1 VKAHHIATLVALLL
15 AGALAPGPAAR
26 VEGAPTAC
34 VNPSRP
40 AQLMPAF
47 VTRIV
52 DGDTVDTSVAGRGR
66 ERIRLLGIDTP
77 EVYESE
83 KLDRDAQQSGQ
94 SREAIQALGRVASE
108 YTRRHLDGKDV
119 GLELDVQQRD
129 RYGRLLAHIWLVDGT
144 LFNLQIL
151 RDGYAQILTIPPNVK
166 YTDLF
171 LACQREAREQ
181 GRGLWGR

>member
-1 VKAHHIATLVALLL
+1 MKAWWVALIVAALL
-15 AGALAPGPAAR
+15 IGAAAADG
-26 VEGAPTAC
+26 GAASAC
-34 VNPSRP
+34 VTPSRP
-40 AQLMPAF
+40 AQLLPAF

-52 DGDTVDTSVAGRGR
+52 DGDTIDVSVTGRGR

-83 KLDRDAQQSGQ
+83 KLDRDARESGRP
-94 SREAIQALGRVASE
+94 REVIQALGRLASD

-129 RYGRLLAHIWLVDGT
+129 RYGRLLAHVWLAGGT

-166 YTDLF
+166 YTELF
-171 LACQREAREQ
+171 QICQREAREQ

>member
-1 VKAHHIATLVALLL
+1 MKAWRIALIVAVLLL
-15 AGALAPGPAAR
+15 GT
-26 VEGAPTAC
+26 APTQGGSAPAC
-34 VNPSRP
+34 VSPPRP
-40 AQLMPAF
+40 TQLLSAF

-52 DGDTVDTSVAGRGR
+52 DGDTIDVSVIGRGR

-83 KLDRDAQQSGQ
+83 KLDRDAQQTGL
-94 SREAIQALGRVASE
+94 SREAIQALGRLASD

-129 RYGRLLAHIWLVDGT
+129 RYGRLLAHIWLADGT
-144 LFNLQIL
+144 LFNMQII
-151 RDGYAQILTIPPNVK
+151 RDGYAQILTIPPNMK
-166 YTDLF
+166 YTDVF

-181 GRGLWGR
+181 GRGLWSR

>member
-1 VKAHHIATLVALLL
+1 MRALIVCVAAILLVA
-15 AGALAPGPAAR
+15 AGSTAGGAA
-26 VEGAPTAC
+26 TAC
-34 VNPSRP
+34 LNPPRP
-40 AQLMPAF
+40 AQLLPAF

-52 DGDTVDTSVAGRGR
+52 DGDTIDTSVAGRGR

-77 EVYESE
+77 EVFPSE
-83 KLDRDAQQSGQ
+83 KLDRDAQQTGQ
-94 SREAIQALGRVASE
+94 SREAIQALGRLASE
-108 YTRRHLDGKDV
+108 YTRRYLDGKDV
-119 GLELDVQQRD
+119 GLEFDVQQRD
-129 RYGRLLAHIWLVDGT
+129 RYGRLLAHVWLADGT

-166 YTDLF
+166 YAELF